1 MSARFPGQ
9 VALITGVC
17 DGLCLSLARA
27 FMQEGAQ
34 VALAGS
40 DGRGGA
46 AAEAIAVRW
55 YALDLRDHEASRA
68 VIRNVVDQLGGIDV
82 WLHHAS
88 PPEGASAAAGLDDI
102 GNCAQVVGENMKS
115 RGTGR
120 VIFLA
125 TVAGLFAPAGQA
137 QRNSQEAGLYMLTK
151 SLAVDWAPP
160 GLRVNAIARGVLL
173 DAANPPDDHLL
184 GRIPL
189 GRAALAQ
196 EIVEAALFLADD
208 RESSFVTGEVL
219 RVDGG
224 WTAYHLFHPFD
235 EAF

>member
-1 MSARFPGQ
+1 MSPRFPGQ
-9 VALITGVC
+9 VALFTGEC
-17 DGLCLSLARA
+17 DELCLSLARA
-27 FMQEGAQ
+27 FLQEGAQ

-40 DGRGGA
+40 DGRGGTA
-46 AAEAIAVRW
+46 VEAIAGRW
-55 YALDLRDHEASRA
+55 YALDLREHEASRA
-68 VIRNVVDQLGGIDV
+68 VIRNVVDQLGGIDI

-88 PPEGASAAAGLDDI
+88 PPDGASAAAGLDDI
-102 GNCAQVVGENMKS
+102 CNCAQVVGDNMKS

-125 TVAGLFAPAGQA
+125 SVAGLFAPAGQA
-137 QRNSQEAGLYMLTK
+137 LRNSQEAGLYMLTK
-151 SLAVDWAPP
+151 SLAVDWAPL
-160 GLRVNAIARGVLL
+160 GLRVNAIARGVVQ
-173 DAANPPDDHLL
+173 DGANPPDDRTL

-189 GRAALAQ
+189 GRAARAQ
-196 EIVEAALFLADD
+196 ELVEAALFLADD

-235 EAF
+235 DAF

>member
-17 DGLCLSLARA
+17 DGLCLSFARA
-27 FMQEGAQ
+27 FLQEGAR

-40 DGRGGA
+40 DGRGGSA
-46 AAEAIAVRW
+46 VEAIGVRW
-55 YALDLRDHEASRA
+55 YALDLRDHEASKA
-68 VIRNVVDQLGGIDV
+68 VLRSAADQFGRIDI
-82 WLHHAS
+82 WLHYAS
-88 PPEGASAAAGLDDI
+88 QQDCAGLDDI
-102 GNCAQVVGENMKS
+102 ANCARFLGENMMTPGK
-115 RGTGR
+115 GR

-125 TVAGLFAPAGQA
+125 SVAGLFAPAGQA

-151 SLAVDWAPP
+151 SLAVDWAQP
-160 GLRVNAIARGVLL
+160 GLRVNAIARGVVQ
-173 DAANPPDDHLL
+173 DTANPPDDHLL

-189 GRAALAQ
+189 GRAARPQ
-196 EIVEAALFLADD
+196 ELVEAALFLADD